1 MMTHVVL
8 KHRVSASWMRAHFLW
23 IAALVML
30 SGFSSA
36 YAEVPG
42 QPIRKDGLTIYYGV
56 LPAEMVAQQEH
67 GAGKHMQSTYAAGGD
82 THHLVVAIFEEQTG
96 KRLSDASVRARVE
109 PLGGASQEKLLEPMK
124 IADTVTFGNFFRM
137 EGDMP
142 YVIHLRIRRNQGG
155 PSDVEVALP
164 YRHPSR

>member
-1 MMTHVVL
+1 MMTNFVRN
-8 KHRVSASWMRAHFLW
+8 HRVSASWMHAHFLW
-23 IAALVML
+23 IAVLAIL
-30 SGFSSA
+30 SAYSNA

-42 QPIRKDGLTIYYGV
+42 QPVRKDGLTIYYGV
-56 LPAEMVAQQEH
+56 LPAELIAQQEH
-67 GAGKHMQSTYAAGGD
+67 ESGKHMQPTNEAGAD

-96 KRLSDASVRARVE
+96 KRLSEASVRARVE

-124 IADTVTFGNFFRM
+124 IAGTVTFGNFFRM

-142 YVIHLRIRRNQGG
+142 YVIHLRIHRNEGS